1 MTAETFRASIV
12 QRPPVLLDRAAS
24 TARVLEGL
32 EEAAADGARLV
43 VFPETYLPGYPEYIW
58 RLSPGGDYELSSEI
72 HGRLLAEAID
82 IEAGHLRPIQET
94 ARRLGLT
101 VFLGIHERDANFS
114 RATVFNTLVVIGADG
129 EIINRHRKLV
139 PTGPERMVWSPGDG
153 AGLRVIDTPL
163 GRLGGLIC
171 WESYM
176 PLARFSLYAQGIE
189 VYVAPT
195 WDEGDAWIASMRH
208 IAREGR
214 CWVLGAGCSIQ
225 AADVPE
231 DFPDRARLYPDPD
244 EWLGP
249 GDSVVVSPDGE
260 IVAGPLRMEHGI
272 LSAEIDLAAARA
284 AHYELDGAGH
294 YNRPDV
300 FSLRVDRSARPQVAF
315 NDGADSPASDT
326 PEILEL

>member
-1 MTAETFRASIV
+1 
-12 QRPPVLLDRAAS
+12 
-24 TARVLEGL
+24 
-32 EEAAADGARLV
+32 
-43 VFPETYLPGYPEYIW
+43 
-58 RLSPGGDYELSSEI
+58 
-72 HGRLLAEAID
+72 
-82 IEAGHLRPIQET
+82 
-94 ARRLGLT
+94 
-101 VFLGIHERDANFS
+101 
-114 RATVFNTLVVIGADG
+114 
-129 EIINRHRKLV
+129 
-139 PTGPERMVWSPGDG
+139 MVWSRGDG

-208 IAREGR
+208 IAREGG

-244 EWLGP
+244 EWLSP

-260 IVAGPLRMEHGI
+260 IVAGPLRLEHGI
-272 LSAEIDLAAARA
+272 LSAEIDLAAGRA
-284 AHYELDGAGH
+284 AHYALDGAGH